1 MIYRFCPTNFVFPS
15 RARRLRKALGGG
27 MRQCGI
33 IAAAGIVS
41 LDSMI
46 NRLAED
52 HANCLKLA
60 TGTTDSFFKYAY
72 KPNKLFS
79 GIAALKHPFF
89 NVNVSGT
96 HTNILIFE
104 VNQKVDANQFCKELQ
119 EVKSIYLSVKLSFHI
134 MFLQS
139 TEKQIEALGGNDV
152 SVRAVPFGP
161 RLVRMVLN
169 HHVTSEMIDSALQKI
184 ALVIQEYK

>member
-1 MIYRFCPTNFVFPS
+1 
-15 RARRLRKALGGG
+15 

-60 TGTTDSFFKYAY
+60 TGTTASFLYYAY
-72 KPNKLFS
+72 KPTNIS
-79 GIAALKHPFF
+79 GIAALKHPLF

-119 EVKSIYLSVKLSFHI
+119 EVKIIILLFLGLFILCFRSPRKNRLRLWVAMTSVSGLFLLDQGSF
-134 MFLQS
+134 
-139 TEKQIEALGGNDV
+139 EWC
-152 SVRAVPFGP
+152 
-161 RLVRMVLN
+161 
-169 HHVTSEMIDSALQKI
+169 
-184 ALVIQEYK
+184 